1 MDVQGFDEKYIPQEE
16 LSPTTEEY
24 QECCAPDDD
33 YQYDIATV
41 GELLA
46 AGCVAP
52 APTPAPSIA
61 PLAEVEVDPP
71 DDDVEMVDQQSEMA
85 IGTAMIPTTV
95 AAIAEK
101 QDSVEHKRK
110 RKKKNSI
117 EMKTDKDLES
127 GDAIVAITTTTTTTV
142 VTASDDP
149 HNRNAVCPWEDE

>member
-41 GELLA
+41 GEMLA

-52 APTPAPSIA
+52 SPTPAPSIA

-71 DDDVEMVDQQSEMA
+71 DDEVEMLEQQS
-85 IGTAMIPTTV
+85 GTAMIPTTV
-95 AAIAEK
+95 AVVAAEK

-110 RKKKNSI
+110 RKKKNSF
-117 EMKTDKDLES
+117 EMKTDKDLET
-127 GDAIVAITTTTTTTV
+127 GDAIVALATTTV
-142 VTASDDP
+142 VTTSDDP